1 MEEQSN
7 EALWY
12 VVHTYSGYENKVAT
26 DLQTMVENRRLQDL
40 ICDIKVPTEMVPEI
54 KDGKERMVEHKLFPG
69 YVLVKMVMNDDTWYV
84 VRNTRGCT
92 GFVGPASKPVPLT
105 AEEVEK
111 MGVEKAAPLTVD
123 FNVGDTVQITAGP
136 LEGFMGL
143 VEGIDTLHKA
153 HKAFQGAGGDLHGIA
168 DVEIDGQRSRLLDA
182 HLLHFL
188 SGQGDRLR
196 GRADEACAAARIA
209 HDIPGIVV
217 HDHLDQNV
225 AGEQLVLHH
234 TLLAVLDL
242 GDHLGR
248 DLDVTDQILQAA
260 VLHHGL

>member
-123 FNVGDTVQITAGP
+123 FTSAIPCRSPPAP
-136 LEGFMGL
+136 W
-143 VEGIDTLHKA
+143 KA
-153 HKAFQGAGGDLHGIA
+153 LWALWRASIPRASKSSS
-168 DVEIDGQRSRLLDA
+168 RSIC
-182 HLLHFL
+182 
-188 SGQGDRLR
+188 S
-196 GRADEACAAARIA
+196 AARRPQKWTSRRSSCRNQPA
-209 HDIPGIVV
+209 S
-217 HDHLDQNV
+217 
-225 AGEQLVLHH
+225 VLP
-234 TLLAVLDL
+234 
-242 GDHLGR
+242 R
-248 DLDVTDQILQAA
+248 
-260 VLHHGL
+260 

>member
-1 MEEQSN
+1 MEEQTN

-12 VVHTYSGYENKVAT
+12 VVHTYSGYENKVAN
-26 DLQTMVENRRLQDL
+26 DLQTMVENRHLQDL

-92 GFVGPASKPVPLT
+92 GFVGPASKPVPLS

-143 VEGIDTLHKA
+143 VEGIDTESFK
-153 HKAFQGAGGDLHGIA
+153 
-168 DVEIDGQRSRLLDA
+168 EI
-182 HLLHFL
+182 
-188 SGQGDRLR
+188 
-196 GRADEACAAARIA
+196 GRA
-209 HDIPGIVV
+209 HV
-217 HDHLDQNV
+217 
-225 AGEQLVLHH
+225 
-234 TLLAVLDL
+234 
-242 GDHLGR
+242 
-248 DLDVTDQILQAA
+248 
-260 VLHHGL
+260 